1 MYSSERANKIE
12 SNDIKLLGAGI
23 HENVSF
29 VAART
34 EKTPNG
40 NSFLELKFEKNG
52 AILTHT
58 EWEPTAFNGMSEADL
73 QLKCDKQFKRLLQV
87 LKCFYKPEM
96 LVFTGN
102 SFTEFAN
109 WVVSLLNNADKN
121 ILLRIKAIY
130 NNKGYITLPA

>member
-40 NSFLELKFEKNG
+40 NSFL
-52 AILTHT
+52 
-58 EWEPTAFNGMSEADL
+58 
-73 QLKCDKQFKRLLQV
+73 
-87 LKCFYKPEM
+87 
-96 LVFTGN
+96 
-102 SFTEFAN
+102 
-109 WVVSLLNNADKN
+109 
-121 ILLRIKAIY
+121 
-130 NNKGYITLPA
+130 